1 MMMMMEGL
9 GKNDVTVE
17 TYHYSTTIHVPQV
30 LIATFQKVHSLRT
43 GGVTMETYY
52 YGHQSILMMMM
63 TMMTTTHTH
72 AVANAIYLPQRAMS
86 HLSCPVLSI
95 YLSIYLSNRSC
106 NVSPVQPAGPVD
118 PVSPCSPS
126 GPCGPCGPV
135 SPALPALPFG
145 PCGPVNPGRP
155 TTPCKP
161 G

>member
-1 MMMMMEGL
+1 MMMEGL

-86 HLSCPVLSI
+86 HLSSLQDQWTLFRLVHRQVPAVLAVQ
-95 YLSIYLSNRSC
+95 YLPRYQRFPSD
-106 NVSPVQPAGPVD
+106 PVD
-118 PVSPCSPS
+118 Q
-126 GPCGPCGPV
+126 
-135 SPALPALPFG
+135 
-145 PCGPVNPGRP
+145 
-155 TTPCKP
+155 
-161 G
+161 